1 MPTAV
6 ADRRTKR
13 LRIRRQRYSWR
24 SVAVRL
30 PVAPRALLVAAA
42 IPLLFLHSEFQPSIS
57 VHVGGTSVD
66 AYLTDFAVLAV
77 VLGAVA
83 AAGRGGI
90 RRLVA
95 GRVLWLV
102 AAVFFLWL
110 VFEVAWGRHE

>member
-13 LRIRRQRYSWR
+13 PRIRRQRYSWR

-42 IPLLFLHSEFQPSIS
+42 IPLLFLHAEFQPSIS

-77 VLGAVA
+77 VLGAAAIAVRSGVQPLARARVLWVVA
-83 AAGRGGI
+83 AAF
-90 RRLVA
+90 VA
-95 GRVLWLV
+95 WL
-102 AAVFFLWL
+102 FL
-110 VFEVAWGRHE
+110 EVA

>member
-13 LRIRRQRYSWR
+13 PRIRRQRYSGR

-66 AYLTDFAVLAV
+66 AYLTDFAVLAGNPAQV
-77 VLGAVA
+77 VGDTREKDEAWLAEHPELRA
-83 AAGRGGI
+83 HYDAWA
-90 RRLVA
+90 RR
-95 GRVLWLV
+95 
-102 AAVFFLWL
+102 
-110 VFEVAWGRHE
+110 